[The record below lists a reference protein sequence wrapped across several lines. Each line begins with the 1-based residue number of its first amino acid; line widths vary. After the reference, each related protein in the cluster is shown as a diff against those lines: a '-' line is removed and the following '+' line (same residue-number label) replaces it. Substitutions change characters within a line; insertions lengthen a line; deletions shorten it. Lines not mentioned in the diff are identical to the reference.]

1 MSIDRRV
8 FFLTAAS
15 LPFATASFAD
25 ANALAALEAKAGG
38 RLGVA
43 ALDSSTGKRIDYRAG
58 ERFPMCSTFKLLAV
72 AAILHRVDTHDE
84 RLDRWVQ
91 YGKAD
96 LLEYAPITKANVDKG
111 GMLLGQLCAAAI
123 EYSDN
128 TAANLILVALGGPQ
142 GVTDYA
148 RSLGDRVTRLDRNE
162 PTLNTAI
169 PGDPRDTTTPA
180 AMMSDLNALVQGTA
194 LSDDSREALAAMLNR
209 CQTAAARIPAGL
221 PTRWTSGNKTG
232 FGDHGTTNDVAVI
245 NPPDRAPIFVA
256 AYYTGSTADNEL
268 REAVLATVGQIVA
281 QTFGG

>member
-8 FFLTAAS
+8 FLLTAAS

-194 LSDDSREALAAMLNR
+194 LSGR
-209 CQTAAARIPAGL
+209 P
-221 PTRWTSGNKTG
+221 
-232 FGDHGTTNDVAVI
+232 
-245 NPPDRAPIFVA
+245 RAKHSP
-256 AYYTGSTADNEL
+256 L
-268 REAVLATVGQIVA
+268 C
-281 QTFGG
+281 